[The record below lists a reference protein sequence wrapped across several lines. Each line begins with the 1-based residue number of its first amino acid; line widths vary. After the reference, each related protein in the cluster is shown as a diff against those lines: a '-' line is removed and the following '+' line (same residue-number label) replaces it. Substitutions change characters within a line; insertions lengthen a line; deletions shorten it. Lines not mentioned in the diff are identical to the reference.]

1 MWTTDSRKNPGRERN
16 AIGWRAALL
25 VRDPAGLHPAAGWGA
40 TEAAWCQPPNLAC
53 LTRTDQPL
61 SSHKNGNMLSRM
73 KTTVDLPDDL
83 FIAAKKR
90 AAELRQPL
98 RALIE
103 RGLRAELGRGTTRR
117 KAERR
122 TIRWVTVAGGLPP
135 GVDVADRAAMHDWL
149 RQQR

>member
-1 MWTTDSRKNPGRERN
+1 
-16 AIGWRAALL
+16 
-25 VRDPAGLHPAAGWGA
+25 
-40 TEAAWCQPPNLAC
+40 
-53 LTRTDQPL
+53 
-61 SSHKNGNMLSRM
+61 MLSNM

-103 RGLRAELGRGTTRR
+103 RGLRAEIGRSAGQGRR
-117 KAERR
+117 AKPVR
-122 TIRWVTVAGGLPP
+122 IRWVTVPGGLPA
-135 GVDVADRAAMHDWL
+135 GVDVSDRSAMHDWL

>member
-1 MWTTDSRKNPGRERN
+1 
-16 AIGWRAALL
+16 
-25 VRDPAGLHPAAGWGA
+25 
-40 TEAAWCQPPNLAC
+40 
-53 LTRTDQPL
+53 
-61 SSHKNGNMLSRM
+61 MLSRM

-83 FIAAKKR
+83 IIAAKKR

-103 RGLRAELGRGTTRR
+103 RALRAELGRGASCD
-117 KAERR
+117 KAYRR

-135 GVDVADRAAMHDWL
+135 GVNLADRAAMHDWL

>member
-1 MWTTDSRKNPGRERN
+1 M
-16 AIGWRAALL
+16 
-25 VRDPAGLHPAAGWGA
+25 V
-40 TEAAWCQPPNLAC
+40 
-53 LTRTDQPL
+53 
-61 SSHKNGNMLSRM
+61 SRM

-103 RGLRAELGRGTTRR
+103 RGLRAELGRSVSRR
-117 KAERR
+117 GAKPR

-135 GVDVADRAAMHDWL
+135 GVDVSDRAAMHDWL

>member
-1 MWTTDSRKNPGRERN
+1 
-16 AIGWRAALL
+16 
-25 VRDPAGLHPAAGWGA
+25 
-40 TEAAWCQPPNLAC
+40 
-53 LTRTDQPL
+53 
-61 SSHKNGNMLSRM
+61 MLSRM

-103 RGLRAELGRGTTRR
+103 RGLRAELGRAAGRR
-117 KAERR
+117 QAKPR

-135 GVDVADRAAMHDWL
+135 GLDVADRAAMHDWL

>member
-1 MWTTDSRKNPGRERN
+1 M
-16 AIGWRAALL
+16 L

-40 TEAAWCQPPNLAC
+40 TEGAWCQPPNLAC

>member
-1 MWTTDSRKNPGRERN
+1 
-16 AIGWRAALL
+16 
-25 VRDPAGLHPAAGWGA
+25 
-40 TEAAWCQPPNLAC
+40 
-53 LTRTDQPL
+53 
-61 SSHKNGNMLSRM
+61 MLSRM
-73 KTTVDLPDDL
+73 KTTVDIPDDL

-103 RGLRAELGRGTTRR
+103 RGLRAELAQAAARR
-117 KAERR
+117 RQKPR

-135 GVDVADRAAMHDWL
+135 GVDVSDRAAMHEWL

>member
-1 MWTTDSRKNPGRERN
+1 M
-16 AIGWRAALL
+16 
-25 VRDPAGLHPAAGWGA
+25 
-40 TEAAWCQPPNLAC
+40 
-53 LTRTDQPL
+53 
-61 SSHKNGNMLSRM
+61 HKHGNMPFRM

-103 RGLRAELGRGTTRR
+103 RGLRAELGRAAGRR
-117 KAERR
+117 QAKPR

>member
-1 MWTTDSRKNPGRERN
+1 
-16 AIGWRAALL
+16 
-25 VRDPAGLHPAAGWGA
+25 
-40 TEAAWCQPPNLAC
+40 
-53 LTRTDQPL
+53 
-61 SSHKNGNMLSRM
+61 MLSRM

-83 FIAAKKR
+83 FIAAKQR

-103 RGLRAELGRGTTRR
+103 RGLRAELRR
-117 KAERR
+117 SAVSAGGAKPVA
-122 TIRWVTVAGGLPP
+122 IRWGTVPGGLPA